1 MTDRPTMWS
10 EPNISGLK
18 RYTSQNPKFRFFAIS
33 IAFVL
38 MLFLSIYMMVRIPKN
53 DTSLLRISSDP
64 EKASLFLNDKLQ
76 GETPMTLRL
85 QKGDYTLKLRKSGYK
100 TKTMSVKLEKDTE
113 NIDEKLSVSS
123 SQFMIHSTPDSAMI
137 YIDDVFKG
145 TTPLIVDESIF
156 GKHKV
161 RVSLP
166 GYQEQEKIVDFD
178 EEEELLFDMT
188 LKLFNVSIDSDPTGA
203 NIFIDD
209 EIASV
214 TPWSGKLK
222 GGVHS
227 VRLALEGHKMIK
239 TELEVTSDL
248 TNIVLPFSSKS
259 LSIEAFHKE
268 LPVYGSNI
276 YICIVKNDRWQQK
289 TPPLLLGMTQWNGS
303 SNLVSSYLTQEQPI
317 PEYGIVVTRNPLKG
331 ADIQKITM
339 DKSGQILTKN
349 LKLSLPG
356 FSLTKVL
363 GLQIDNIDFQTLSN
377 EIKSRQQTIAHNR
390 KFYLNKTNMTFK
402 NRDELNSKPIQLDKS
417 MQIETDDIIVSQN
430 GQHMALIKNGSISI
444 YNIPKASKIHTMPG
458 TEAIFTNN
466 SKQMLI
472 LNKENL
478 TKVDLENLNSQA
490 TSISTTG
497 KLLALSDKYAAV
509 SSATNIAF
517 IDIETNKEIDWQAL
531 IGADMPW
538 KQHFKPI
545 SIYSKFVAN
554 QEKTLIL
561 GTTFGLDCAVSVV
574 PEVALLNIWMP
585 ENVITTPTHNPLLR

>member
-10 EPNISGLK
+10 EPNIAGFK
-18 RYTSQNPKFRFFAIS
+18 RYTSQNPKFRLFAIS

-38 MLFLSIYMMVRIPKN
+38 MLFFSIYMMVKIPKN
-53 DTSLLRISSDP
+53 DTSLVRITSDP
-64 EKASLFLNDKLQ
+64 DKSSVFINDTLQ
-76 GETPMTLRL
+76 GETPLTLRL
-85 QKGDYTLKLRKSGYK
+85 QKGEYTLKLRKSGYR
-100 TKTMSVKLEKDTE
+100 TKTSSVKLEKDTE
-113 NIDEKLSVSS
+113 NLDEKLTASS
-123 SQFMIHSTPDSAMI
+123 SQFMIYSTPDSAMI
-137 YIDDVFKG
+137 YIDDIFKG
-145 TTPLIVDESIF
+145 ITPLVVDETIF

-166 GYQEQEKIVDFD
+166 GYQEQEKIMDFDD
-178 EEEELLFDMT
+178 EEELVFDMT

-209 EIASV
+209 EIVSV
-214 TPWSGKLK
+214 TPWSGKLQ
-222 GGVHS
+222 GGVHN

-259 LSIEAFHKE
+259 LSIEAFHKD
-268 LPVYGSNI
+268 LPVYGSNV
-276 YICIVKNDRWQQK
+276 YVCIVKNGFWQQK

-303 SNLVSSYLTQEQPI
+303 SNMVSSYLTQEQPI
-317 PEYGIVVTRNPLKG
+317 PEYGIAVTRNPLKG

-377 EIKSRQQTIAHNR
+377 EKKSRQQTIAHNR
-390 KFYLNKTNMTFK
+390 KFYLNKTSMTFK
-402 NRDELNSKPIQLDKS
+402 NRDEISSKSIQLDKS
-417 MQIETDDIIVSQN
+417 MQIEADDIIVSQN
-430 GQHMALIKNGSISI
+430 GQYMALIKNGTVSI
-444 YNIPKASKIHTMPG
+444 YSMSKTSKIQIVTG
-458 TEAIFTNN
+458 TEAIFTKD
-466 SKQMLI
+466 SKHLLI
-472 LNKENL
+472 LNNETL
-478 TKVDLENLNSQA
+478 TKLDLSNLKS
-490 TSISTTG
+490 TSTLVSAKG
-497 KLLALSDKYAAV
+497 KLFAVSDKYAAV
-509 SSATNIAF
+509 SSATNVAF
-517 IDIETNKEIDWQAL
+517 IDIESNKEVHWQTL

-538 KQHFKPI
+538 KEYFKPI

-561 GTTFGLDCAVSVV
+561 GTTFGLDCAVSIE
-574 PEVALLNIWMP
+574 PDVALLNIWMP
-585 ENVITTPTHNPLLR
+585 ENVITTPTHNLPLR